1 MALFSNLRPHVI
13 LRYIQMKLYETQ
25 DTPHTPSTSP
35 RRGRPSF
42 STPCCS
48 FFTRWTISPT
58 ASGPRVVQRTIAHV
72 TTRKISELVCLSDS
86 DAKMRWLS
94 PREEMR
100 KPISPRAVIAQP
112 RIDAG
117 YIDLGLIPAGAA
129 WGLLVATAFSPGEVR
144 DELVSSIVDA
154 DGGNARPEASGAA
167 P

>member
-1 MALFSNLRPHVI
+1 
-13 LRYIQMKLYETQ
+13 
-25 DTPHTPSTSP
+25 
-35 RRGRPSF
+35 
-42 STPCCS
+42 
-48 FFTRWTISPT
+48 
-58 ASGPRVVQRTIAHV
+58 
-72 TTRKISELVCLSDS
+72 
-86 DAKMRWLS
+86 
-94 PREEMR
+94 MR

-154 DGGNARPEASGAA
+154 VGGNAWPEASGAA